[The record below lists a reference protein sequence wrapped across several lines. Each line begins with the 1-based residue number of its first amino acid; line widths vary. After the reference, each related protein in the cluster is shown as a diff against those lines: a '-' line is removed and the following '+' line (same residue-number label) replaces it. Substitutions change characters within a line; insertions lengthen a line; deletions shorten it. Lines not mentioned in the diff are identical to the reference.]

1 MSLMNTNSPNQSPKS
16 AAGYDP
22 GKSQVSDS
30 SLAQFLENEIN
41 HDLISVPG
49 IGPKSAEKLNK
60 EGIASTYQ
68 LIGTFLTLK
77 QLEDTS
83 QDHCDRMW
91 HWLQSCGIDTYRS
104 GIVQCLVEK
113 CEIMMPSLYDN
124 NTVFEA

>member
-1 MSLMNTNSPNQSPKS
+1 MSQMNTNSPKQSS
-16 AAGYDP
+16 HGYDP

-41 HDLISVPG
+41 SDLISVPG
-49 IGPKSAEKLNK
+49 IGPKSAEKLNTN
-60 EGIASTYQ
+60 GISTTYQ